1 MSHLEIIERLC
12 RMLDDAQNIIREQA
26 ALLEMHGIST
36 QDGNLENQLV
46 NCCSA
51 SKNLFR
57 RGHGIHALYS
67 M

>member
-36 QDGNLENQLV
+36 QDGNLENQ
-46 NCCSA
+46 
-51 SKNLFR
+51 R
-57 RGHGIHALYS
+57 RQLLERIEKS
-67 M
+67 I